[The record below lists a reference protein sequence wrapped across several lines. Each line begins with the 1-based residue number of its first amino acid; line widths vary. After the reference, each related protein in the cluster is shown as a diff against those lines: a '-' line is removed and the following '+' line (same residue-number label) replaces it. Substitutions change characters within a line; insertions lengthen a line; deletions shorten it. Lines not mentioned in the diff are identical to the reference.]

1 MFFFYL
7 KELIDWTIFTYSSE
21 KKNVS
26 NCQEH
31 QNVLTLVSSALD
43 ELKYQMHKEWEILRF
58 YNLFLQFKF
67 ILYFSCHIKNIFLTT
82 LITFKVARHH
92 LFNGVTHVCDKC
104 VVWPL
109 PHLLSSPPYFV
120 SLLITKMKNCT
131 FIWFL
136 YLIYFLYF

>member
-1 MFFFYL
+1 MCRIVKNTRMFFCL
-7 KELIDWTIFTYSSE
+7 WCRLHLMNWNTKW
-21 KKNVS
+21 
-26 NCQEH
+26 
-31 QNVLTLVSSALD
+31 LD

-67 ILYFSCHIKNIFLTT
+67 ILYFSYHTKNIFLTT
-82 LITFKVARHH
+82 LITFKRGRRH
-92 LFNGVTHVCDKC
+92 LLNGITHAYDKC

-120 SLLITKMKNCT
+120 YLLITKMKNCT